1 MLRQKKTLST
11 ILILSILAMAGFGL
25 GLCPTGTSGYPAAQE
40 KKHNAK
46 QAKSE
51 EEKTRIVDPGEGHPV
66 LWKRP
71 ADIRSL
77 DLFYGSGGRKGAP
90 NLSDKFT
97 FIGRDAKGSQLK
109 IYVKD
114 SENREWIV
122 KFGPEARPETTA
134 TRIVWAMGY
143 HTDDDYFVRRVQI
156 EGWHGDAANVRFKRR
171 HNGFKHVGLWTWEH
185 NPFNGTRE
193 MDGLKVLMALL
204 NNWDLKYT
212 NNKVVRPD
220 KKSAMDPDERIY
232 YVSDLGAS
240 FGKTGAIARK
250 LHLPGDPQ
258 AGTKDR
264 PDQYAQESFIHGVD
278 NGSVHFNYEGKD
290 RSALRGIPVENAR
303 GMGMLLGRLSEK
315 QLADAF
321 RAGGYDDS
329 EVRLL
334 VHAMRERIAELQN
347 LK

>member
-1 MLRQKKTLST
+1 
-11 ILILSILAMAGFGL
+11 MA
-25 GLCPTGTSGYPAAQE
+25 
-40 KKHNAK
+40 
-46 QAKSE
+46 
-51 EEKTRIVDPGEGHPV
+51 V
-66 LWKRP
+66 
-71 ADIRSL
+71 
-77 DLFYGSGGRKGAP
+77 
-90 NLSDKFT
+90 
-97 FIGRDAKGSQLK
+97 
-109 IYVKD
+109 
-114 SENREWIV
+114 
-122 KFGPEARPETTA
+122 
-134 TRIVWAMGY
+134 
-143 HTDDDYFVRRVQI
+143 
-156 EGWHGDAANVRFKRR
+156 
-171 HNGFKHVGLWTWEH
+171 
-185 NPFNGTRE
+185 
-193 MDGLKVLMALL
+193 L